1 MLDFFIVF
9 ISIVFG
15 IICSISINHILFH
28 RKEKKSKVSEDIKS
42 ELNNLLLEKSIALEA
57 LNKIEKF
64 FKEQKIDKNE
74 KDNLVLKYNKILDN
88 YDKRLLKL
96 KPIVEIQDIYEYRNQ
111 IYSLISDYIE
121 KLDKRLTDLSS
132 NIDYFNKNNIKID
145 KKTSSVPTPLK
156 AIYIFKRYKKNFI
169 DKYKSL
175 KIHINKPKEKDIE
188 ISNYKDIK
196 ANHTNS
202 SNYTTD
208 KDTNFISNFNSYKE
222 SIHLKND
229 NSLTDNIN
237 KTKEVVKKKEKR
249 DKEINTE
256 EIDIIQKDILKILQ
270 RLESSS

>member
-1 MLDFFIVF
+1 MLDFFVVF
-9 ISIVFG
+9 ISIVLG

-28 RKEKKSKVSEDIKS
+28 RKKKKSKVSEDIKS

-88 YDKRLLKL
+88 YNKRLLKL

-111 IYSLISDYIE
+111 LYSLIYDHIE

-132 NIDYFNKNNIKID
+132 NIDYFNTNNIKID
-145 KKTSSVPTPLK
+145 KKTSSAPMPLK
-156 AIYIFKRYKKNFI
+156 ALYISKRYKKNFI

-175 KIHINKPKEKDIE
+175 KIRIDKPKEKDIE
-188 ISNYKDIK
+188 ILNYKDIK
-196 ANHTNS
+196 VNHTNS

-208 KDTNFISNFNSYKE
+208 KDTNFISNFKSYKE
-222 SIHLKND
+222 STHLKND
-229 NSLTDNIN
+229 NTLTDNIN
-237 KTKEVVKKKEKR
+237 KTKEVVEEEG
-249 DKEINTE
+249 DKEINTD
-256 EIDIIQKDILKILQ
+256 EIDLIQKDILKILQ

>member
-9 ISIVFG
+9 ISIVLG

-111 IYSLISDYIE
+111 IYSLISDHIE

-132 NIDYFNKNNIKID
+132 IIDYFNINNIKIN
-145 KKTSSVPTPLK
+145 KKTSSVPMPLK
-156 AIYIFKRYKKNFI
+156 VLYISKRYKKNFI
-169 DKYKSL
+169 DKYRSL
-175 KIHINKPKEKDIE
+175 KIHIDKPKEKDI
-188 ISNYKDIK
+188 KV
-196 ANHTNS
+196 NHTNS
-202 SNYTTD
+202 SNYNTD

-222 SIHLKND
+222 STHLKND
-229 NSLTDNIN
+229 NTLTDNIN
-237 KTKEVVKKKEKR
+237 KTKEVVEEEG
-249 DKEINTE
+249 DKEINTD

>member
-9 ISIVFG
+9 ISIVLG
-15 IICSISINHILFH
+15 IICSVSINHILFH

-111 IYSLISDYIE
+111 LYSLISDHIE

-132 NIDYFNKNNIKID
+132 NIDYFNTNNIKID
-145 KKTSSVPTPLK
+145 KKTSSVQMPLK
-156 AIYIFKRYKKNFI
+156 ALYISKRYKKNFI

-175 KIHINKPKEKDIE
+175 KIYIDKPKEKDIK

-196 ANHTNS
+196 VNHTNS

-222 SIHLKND
+222 STHLKND
-229 NSLTDNIN
+229 NTLTDNIN
-237 KTKEVVKKKEKR
+237 KTKEVVEEEG
-249 DKEINTE
+249 DKEINTD

>member
-1 MLDFFIVF
+1 MLDFFVVF
-9 ISIVFG
+9 ISIVLG
-15 IICSISINHILFH
+15 IICSISINHILFQ
-28 RKEKKSKVSEDIKS
+28 RKKKKSKVSEDIKS

-88 YDKRLLKL
+88 YDKRL
-96 KPIVEIQDIYEYRNQ
+96 
-111 IYSLISDYIE
+111 
-121 KLDKRLTDLSS
+121 TDLSS
-132 NIDYFNKNNIKID
+132 NIDYFNINNIKID
-145 KKTSSVPTPLK
+145 KKTSSVPVPLK
-156 AIYIFKRYKKNFI
+156 ALYISKRYKKNFI

-175 KIHINKPKEKDIE
+175 KIHIDKPKDKDIE

-196 ANHTNS
+196 VNHINS

-222 SIHLKND
+222 STHLKKD
-229 NSLTDNIN
+229 ITLTDNIN
-237 KTKEVVKKKEKR
+237 KTKEEVEEEG
-249 DKEINTE
+249 DKEINID

>member
-9 ISIVFG
+9 ISIVLG
-15 IICSISINHILFH
+15 IICSISINHIFFH

-111 IYSLISDYIE
+111 LYSLISHHIE

-132 NIDYFNKNNIKID
+132 NIDYFNINNIKID
-145 KKTSSVPTPLK
+145 KKTSSVPMK
-156 AIYIFKRYKKNFI
+156 IKRLLVILN
-169 DKYKSL
+169 
-175 KIHINKPKEKDIE
+175 HI
-188 ISNYKDIK
+188 
-196 ANHTNS
+196 
-202 SNYTTD
+202 
-208 KDTNFISNFNSYKE
+208 
-222 SIHLKND
+222 
-229 NSLTDNIN
+229 
-237 KTKEVVKKKEKR
+237 KR
-249 DKEINTE
+249 ALI
-256 EIDIIQKDILKILQ
+256 
-270 RLESSS
+270 

>member
-9 ISIVFG
+9 ISIVLG

-111 IYSLISDYIE
+111 LYSLISHHIE

-132 NIDYFNKNNIKID
+132 NIDYFNINNIKID
-145 KKTSSVPTPLK
+145 KKTSVPVPLK
-156 AIYIFKRYKKNFI
+156 ALYISKRYKKNFI

-175 KIHINKPKEKDIE
+175 KIHIDKPKDKDIE

-196 ANHTNS
+196 VNHINS

-222 SIHLKND
+222 STHLKKD
-229 NSLTDNIN
+229 ITLTDNIN
-237 KTKEVVKKKEKR
+237 KTKEEVEEEG
-249 DKEINTE
+249 DKEINID